1 MSLANTNVELPYI
14 IGEVCDIRIT
24 VRQWLTSEDAT
35 LCVSVFDSVA
45 ELLHKRLE
53 AGVVHQ
59 KVMVAT
65 NINPKF
71 VGVNMHLQ
79 KKERN
84 FADWILEV
92 WNGTA
97 ATVESLSDK
106 HREGDQ
112 IATPTKFMIPNSEQP
127 ERSLTDAAY
136 PDFIN
141 K

>member
-1 MSLANTNVELPYI
+1 MYSRHSASVISLWTSATMF
-14 IGEVCDIRIT
+14 R
-24 VRQWLTSEDAT
+24 LT
-35 LCVSVFDSVA
+35 
-45 ELLHKRLE
+45 
-53 AGVVHQ
+53 
-59 KVMVAT
+59 
-65 NINPKF
+65 
-71 VGVNMHLQ
+71 VNMHLQ

-112 IATPTKFMIPNSEQP
+112 IAMLTKFMIPNSEQR

-141 K
+141 NYQNLQYLRKMAILSPTNDTAYEIN